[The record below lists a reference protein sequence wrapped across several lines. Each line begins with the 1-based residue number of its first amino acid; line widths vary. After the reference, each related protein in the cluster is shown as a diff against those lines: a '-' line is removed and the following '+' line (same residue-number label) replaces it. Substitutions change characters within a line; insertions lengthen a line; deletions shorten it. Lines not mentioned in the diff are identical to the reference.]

1 MAEIPNRTLQRGL
14 EMLELLAAHTD
25 GLPLSELTQKL
36 DLPRSSA
43 FNLAQSLVRLGYAVQ
58 QPDTGRY
65 RIGLKMFE
73 IGAGAVQNVDVME
86 LILECMA
93 EIHDRINETM
103 HLGVR
108 SGTETVYID
117 KLDST
122 QSIRMSSYVGAHAP
136 LHCTSLGKAI
146 LSTYT
151 DDAIRELYRDRPLK
165 ALTPHSITEM
175 EVLLRQLSQIRRIGY
190 AVEREENNENVCCVA
205 VPLRNRNGKAVY
217 ALSISAP
224 LFRMNE
230 EAIERCAQL
239 LVEAQPR
246 IERFLK
252 DA

>member
-14 EMLELLAAHTD
+14 EMLELLAAHAD
-25 GLPLSELTQKL
+25 GLPLSELTQRL
-36 DLPRSSA
+36 DLPRSTA
-43 FNLAQSLVRLGYAVQ
+43 FNLAQSLVRLGYASQ
-58 QPDTGRY
+58 HADTGRY
-65 RIGLKMFE
+65 RMGLKMFE

-86 LILECMA
+86 LIRECMA
-93 EIHDRINETM
+93 EIHERINETM

-146 LSTYT
+146 LSTYPDET
-151 DDAIRELYRDRPLK
+151 IRELYGNQPLK
-165 ALTPHSITEM
+165 ALTQHSITEM
-175 EVLLRQLSQIRRIGY
+175 ETLLGQLSQIRRTGY

-205 VPLRNRNGKAVY
+205 VPLRKRNGRAVY

-239 LVEAQPR
+239 LLDAQPR

>member
-86 LILECMA
+86 LIRECMA